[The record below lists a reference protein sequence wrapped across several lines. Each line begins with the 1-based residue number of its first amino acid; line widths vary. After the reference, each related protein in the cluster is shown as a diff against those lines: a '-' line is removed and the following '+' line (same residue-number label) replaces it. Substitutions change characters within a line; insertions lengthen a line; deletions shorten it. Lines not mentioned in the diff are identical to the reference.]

1 MGCVCRKQGKFILL
15 RDTRTDGSF
24 LVHHFLSFY
33 LRAGCKV
40 CFVALL
46 QSFSHYSIVAQ
57 KLGEEINCHLASTF
71 QGAAESQKV
80 SPQPSLLQAQQS
92 QGVSLTAAK
101 EQGQLV
107 FLEGLKSCLDLWF
120 GEEKERSGDPSPLQF
135 LSGSSSD
142 LKALF
147 DFVRTSLTPA
157 GSDTW
162 QGPVLLVDDLSVLL
176 SLGATPVAV
185 LDFIHYCRVTV
196 CSQLKGN
203 IVVLVHSEQDSEDE
217 ENKLVG
223 NSLSHHSDLIL
234 WAEGL
239 ATGFCK
245 DVHGQIKIIK
255 RVSLELRGEQDC
267 VQIYQYKIQ
276 DKNVTFFAPGLSAA
290 VL

>member
-1 MGCVCRKQGKFILL
+1 QGKFTLL

-57 KLGEEINCHLASTF
+57 KLGVNLA
-71 QGAAESQKV
+71 AAR
-80 SPQPSLLQAQQS
+80 
-92 QGVSLTAAK
+92 

-107 FLEGLKSCLDLWF
+107 FLEGLKSCLDLLF
-120 GEEKERSGDPSPLQF
+120 GEEEQPGQPNPLQF
-135 LSGSSSD
+135 LSSAE
-142 LKALF
+142 LRALF
-147 DFVRTSLTPA
+147 EFVRASLAPCA
-157 GSDTW
+157 QRDW
-162 QGPVLLVDDLSVLL
+162 KGPVLLLDDLSLLL
-176 SLGATPVAV
+176 SLGAAPVPV
-185 LDFIHYCRVTV
+185 LDFIHYCRVSV
-196 CSQLKGN
+196 CCQLQGN
-203 IVVLVHSEQDSEDE
+203 VVVLVHSSEDSEDE
-217 ENKLVG
+217 ENELLV
-223 NSLSHHSDLIL
+223 NSLCHHSDLIL

-255 RVSLELRGEQDC
+255 RLSLRQAAEQDQ

-276 DKNVTFFAPGLSAA
+276 DRNVTFFARGLSAA

>member
-1 MGCVCRKQGKFILL
+1 QGKFTLL

-57 KLGEEINCHLASTF
+57 KLGVN
-71 QGAAESQKV
+71 
-80 SPQPSLLQAQQS
+80 
-92 QGVSLTAAK
+92 LTAAK
-101 EQGQLV
+101 ERGQLV

-120 GEEKERSGDPSPLQF
+120 GEEEQSGELSPLQF
-135 LSGSSSD
+135 LSESTSD

-157 GSDTW
+157 DGDTW
-162 QGPVLLVDDLSVLL
+162 QGPMLLVDDLSVLL

-234 WAEGL
+234 WVEGL

-255 RVSLELRGEQDC
+255 RVSLELRGEQDR